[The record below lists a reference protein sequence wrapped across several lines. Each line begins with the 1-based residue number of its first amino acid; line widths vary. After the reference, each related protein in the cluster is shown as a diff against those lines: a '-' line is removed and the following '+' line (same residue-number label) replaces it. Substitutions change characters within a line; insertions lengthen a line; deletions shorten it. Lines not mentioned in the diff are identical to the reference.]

1 MTIPNLDL
9 TAPTTTDAPKPE
21 AIVVPGA
28 PAPVAPPE
36 QASQPDTPSTNALDD
51 ALRQLATNLSGSMTP
66 TPAPS
71 DLPPRAP
78 NGQFTKPQDDAPPA
92 GDEPPAAPVETPTT
106 GDEPPAPGEAA
117 TEVGEEDI
125 DPALIVELLPRH
137 PDQEPI
143 KLALDS
149 PEMAE
154 RFRQTVNGAMRREQY
169 DAAMQEVETRAQQI
183 EQQET
188 QLMVDPLAVVTD
200 VLSEEQR
207 DTMILAFLS
216 DERIY
221 ERLAPK
227 LESLHDPL
235 GRRELRVEVREKYS
249 EQRQEAA
256 TQVEQNRR
264 VAQNIR
270 QIKAAVNAI
279 VPEHM
284 NGPAADLW
292 RRDALRELSAVTRQH
307 NIQLLD
313 PMQVPTALR
322 ARLVASGVDPA
333 DAAERIA
340 RAVYSGRANGR
351 SAAPGG
357 SGAPRAAAPSAL
369 PAAPAAGTPTTGT
382 RPVTALK
389 AAHDRRVAAAAP
401 AGAGVGTPSAGGL
414 PQLPQGAG
422 LDEALALVQSRV
434 RR

>member
-1 MTIPNLDL
+1 MTIPNLEVA
-9 TAPTTTDAPKPE
+9 APAAAEAPKPE

-36 QASQPDTPSTNALDD
+36 QATQPDTPSTNAIED
-51 ALRQLATNLSGSMTP
+51 AFKALAAEMSGAMAP
-66 TPAPS
+66 TPAPGE
-71 DLPPRAP
+71 LPPRDPAT
-78 NGQFTKPQDDAPPA
+78 GQFTKPQDDAPPA
-92 GDEPPAAPVETPTT
+92 P

-117 TEVGEEDI
+117 TDVGEEDI
-125 DPALIVELLPRH
+125 DPALIVELLPRF
-137 PDQEPI
+137 DGQEPI

-154 RFRQTVNGAMRREQY
+154 RFRQTVNGAMRRDQY
-169 DAAMQEVETRAQQI
+169 DAAMQDVEARAQQI

-188 QLMVDPLAVVTD
+188 QLMVDPLAVVSE

-207 DTMILAFLS
+207 DTMILALLS

-235 GRRELRVEVREKYS
+235 GRRELRVEVREQYG
-249 EQRQEAA
+249 EQRQQAA

-292 RRDALRELSAVTRQH
+292 RKDALRELSAVTRQH

-313 PMQVPTALR
+313 PMQVPTALN
-322 ARLVASGVDPA
+322 ARLRASGVDPA

-351 SAAPGG
+351 TAAPSG
-357 SGAPRAAAPSAL
+357 SGAPRAAAPSTT
-369 PAAPAAGTPTTGT
+369 PAAPAAGPSTSGT

-434 RR
+434 PRR

>member
-9 TAPTTTDAPKPE
+9 TTPTTTDAPKPE

-51 ALRQLATNLSGSMTP
+51 ALRQLASNLSGQMAP
-66 TPAPS
+66 TPAPG
-71 DLPPRAP
+71 DLPPRDP
-78 NGQFTKPQDDAPPA
+78 TTGQFTKPEGEAP
-92 GDEPPAAPVETPTT
+92 APVETPAPA
-106 GDEPPAPGEAA
+106 DEPTAPGEAA
-117 TEVGEEDI
+117 TDVGEEDI

-143 KLALDS
+143 KLALDT

-154 RFRQTVNGAMRREQY
+154 RFRQTVNGAMRREQF

-188 QLMVDPLAVVTD
+188 QLMVDPLAVVSE

-207 DTMILAFLS
+207 DTMLLALLS
-216 DERIY
+216 DDRIY
-221 ERLAPK
+221 ERLAPR
-227 LESLHDPL
+227 LEQLIDPL
-235 GRRELRVEVREKYS
+235 GRRELRLDVREEYTN
-249 EQRQEAA
+249 QRNAA
-256 TQVEQNRR
+256 ADQVQQNRR

-284 NGPAADLW
+284 NGPAADMW

-333 DAAERIA
+333 EAAERVA
-340 RAVYSGRANGR
+340 RAVYTGRPTAR
-351 SAAPGG
+351 TAAPNG

-369 PAAPAAGTPTTGT
+369 PAAPAAGTPTSGT

-434 RR
+434 PRR

>member
-9 TAPTTTDAPKPE
+9 TTPTTTDAPKPE

-51 ALRQLATNLSGSMTP
+51 ALRQLASNLSGQMAP
-66 TPAPS
+66 TPAPG
-71 DLPPRAP
+71 DLPPRDP
-78 NGQFTKPQDDAPPA
+78 TTGQFTKPEGEAP
-92 GDEPPAAPVETPTT
+92 APVETPAPA
-106 GDEPPAPGEAA
+106 DEPTAPGEAA
-117 TEVGEEDI
+117 TDVGEEDI

-143 KLALDS
+143 KLALDT

-154 RFRQTVNGAMRREQY
+154 RFRQTVNGAMRREQF

-188 QLMVDPLAVVTD
+188 QLMVDPLAVVSE

-207 DTMILAFLS
+207 DTMLLAFLS

-264 VAQNIR
+264 IAQNIR

-284 NGPAADLW
+284 NGPSADLW

-340 RAVYSGRANGR
+340 RAVYARRDARA
-351 SAAPGG
+351 AAPSG

-369 PAAPAAGTPTTGT
+369 PAAPAAGTPTSGT

-434 RR
+434 PRR